1 MMFIFSLF
9 VVLLNSFK
17 PAGSSI
23 VSVAIYPSDFG
34 LERMAREEIEGPAG
48 LKKEEDRSKNKAL
61 ESDEGKMYSSEK
73 LRQYQL
79 SRLK

>member
-1 MMFIFSLF
+1 MVSF
-9 VVLLNSFK
+9 VLVLLSSFK

-23 VSVAIYPSDFG
+23 VSVTIYPSDFG
-34 LERMAREEIEGPAG
+34 LERMAQEEIEGPVG
-48 LKKEEDRSKNKAL
+48 LPKLESSKKEGNLNNE
-61 ESDEGKMYSSEK
+61 EGKMYSTER